1 MSVSR
6 ESFTSSLVVLPF
18 SSRLSTSSTSARAAG
33 QFLVADRVDVELV
46 AGDVLGLGALG
57 GLEVDDR
64 RLAGVQPGDQVDP
77 AVDRDAGR
85 HPDLDLLLGVQG
97 VLQPGPVLLDVPPD
111 GADRGAPQVGSQGR
125 IRERRVQVL
134 VDQVIGVQAGD
145 DVAVDGALVDL
156 GHHVVDGLAVAEGL
170 VDRRVEAVQEPEL
183 ELVRALEEVL
193 QVAEAE
199 RDLWHL
205 VPRPRVEPVRPARP
219 AGSVVR
225 KYWFFAAK
233 SKNGDRARYIAE
245 SPGE

>member
-1 MSVSR
+1 MIRSIRPSTVMPGATWTWICCSEYR
-6 ESFTSSLVVLPF
+6 VFSQRVRF
-18 SSRLSTSSTSARAAG
+18 SSRYRRTAWIAARRRSLAQG
-33 QFLVADRVDVELV
+33 RVCE
-46 AGDVLGLGALG
+46 
-57 GLEVDDR
+57 R
-64 RLAGVQPGDQVDP
+64 GVQVPIDQV
-77 AVDRDAGR
+77 
-85 HPDLDLLLGVQG
+85 L
-97 VLQPGPVLLDVPPD
+97 
-111 GADRGAPQVGSQGR
+111 
-125 IRERRVQVL
+125 
-134 VDQVIGVQAGD
+134 GVQAGD
-145 DVAVDGALVDL
+145 DVAVDGALVHL

-170 VDRRVEAVQEPEL
+170 MDRRVEAVQEPEL

-205 VPRPRVEPVRPARP
+205 VPRLRVEPAAGTA